1 MNKPI
6 AEITV
11 RDSITEISVEGKK
24 EKMTDIFDTFKQEID
39 IPTHT
44 RFKYVWD

>member
-24 EKMTDIFDTFKQEID
+24 TDIFDTFKQEID
-39 IPTHT
+39 IPTYT